1 VRLAARG
8 VVVTHG
14 SRHVLAGIDLAVE
27 SGQFVLLAGRNGAG
41 KSTLL
46 RVLLGVQPPNAGA
59 VDLDGQPLRE
69 WLPQQRARRLAFV
82 PQEPDCPF
90 EFTGRQLVAM
100 GRHAHRGRWQAMRP
114 EDLTAIERSLAQ
126 VDASAFADRPVTSLS
141 GGELR
146 RIAVARAL
154 CTEAPALLLDEPTS
168 NLDLQHALEL
178 AALLR
183 RLAATGYTLVVASH
197 DLNLLASSAD
207 RVVLLHEGRVFA
219 DAEPSTALCATN
231 IATVFGVAAI
241 DPSGYFPRDFALLDG
256 ARRPFNDR

>member
-1 VRLAARG
+1 MRLVAHG

-14 SRHVLAGIDLAVE
+14 RRTVLAGVDLAVE
-27 SGQFVLLAGRNGAG
+27 PGQFVLLAGRNGAG

-46 RVLLGVQPPNAGA
+46 RVLLGVQSPVAGA
-59 VDLDGQPLRE
+59 VELDGRPLRE
-69 WLPQQRARRLAFV
+69 WSPDQRARRLAFV

-90 EFTGRQLVAM
+90 EFTGRELVAM
-100 GRHAHRGRWQAMRP
+100 GRHAHRQRWQALRA
-114 EDLTAIERSLAQ
+114 EDLQAIERSLQA
-126 VDASAFADRPVTSLS
+126 VDAVAFADRPVTSLS

-183 RLAATGYTLVVASH
+183 QLAAMGRTLVVASH
-197 DLNLLASSAD
+197 DLNLLAPSVD
-207 RVVLLHEGRVFA
+207 RVVLLHEGCVFA
-219 DAEPSTALCATN
+219 DAAPIAALSAAN
-231 IATVFGVAAI
+231 VAAVFGVAAR
-241 DPSGYFPRDFALLDG
+241 DPSGYFPRDFARLGGDG
-256 ARRPFNDR
+256 GGFSAR